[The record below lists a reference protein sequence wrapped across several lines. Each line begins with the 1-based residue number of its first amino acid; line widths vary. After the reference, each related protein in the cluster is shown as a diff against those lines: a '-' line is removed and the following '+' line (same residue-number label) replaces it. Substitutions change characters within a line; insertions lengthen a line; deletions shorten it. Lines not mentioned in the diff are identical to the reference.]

1 MRGGS
6 TWTIG
11 SLHMVM
17 MGRGVLIDHAFVGSK
32 EKSKGTNEENEKRR
46 GADEQII

>member
-1 MRGGS
+1 MDNR
-6 TWTIG
+6 
-11 SLHMVM
+11 VAAYD
-17 MGRGVLIDHAFVGSK
+17 GRGVLIDHAFVGSK